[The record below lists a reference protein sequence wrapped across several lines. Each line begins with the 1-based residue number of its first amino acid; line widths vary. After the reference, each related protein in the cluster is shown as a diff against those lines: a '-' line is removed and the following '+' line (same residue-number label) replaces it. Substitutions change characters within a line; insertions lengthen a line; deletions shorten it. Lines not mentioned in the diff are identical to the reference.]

1 MKAQAHKSRTVEDV
15 VWLYEYEYLRL
26 KRNTKAEVRE
36 KEIKK
41 NIASANVSLELSD
54 IKTA

>member
-1 MKAQAHKSRTVEDV
+1 VKVQAHKSRTVEDV

-36 KEIKK
+36 NEIKK
-41 NIASANVSLELSD
+41 NMASDNVSLELSD

>member
-1 MKAQAHKSRTVEDV
+1 MKAQAHKSRTAEEV

-41 NIASANVSLELSD
+41 NMASANVSLELSD